1 MWGCELWNQSHE
13 CRWADRHLKAARI
26 AVLANP
32 AEVTLTETQLREVE
46 AAAGAMALRIQI
58 HNADT
63 GKEID
68 AAFETIDRERPDAV
82 FIATTPFLNGRRI
95 QLAQLAPAGLLWAN
109 AAPIY
114 SITSSAR
121 RWIEG
126 GTSMPS
132 VLAVVRLIASSNTV
146 GCSTG
151 NSEGFAPL
159 RIRPA

>member
-32 AEVTLTETQLREVE
+32 ADVTLTETQLREVE

-82 FIATTPFLNGRRI
+82 FIATTPFLKADASSLLNWRPQVSCGPTPHQFIRSPRRR
-95 QLAQLAPAGLLWAN
+95 AGGLRA
-109 AAPIY
+109 
-114 SITSSAR
+114 AR
-121 RWIEG
+121 RCRVSWR
-126 GTSMPS
+126 S
-132 VLAVVRLIASSNTV
+132 
-146 GCSTG
+146 
-151 NSEGFAPL
+151 
-159 RIRPA
+159 